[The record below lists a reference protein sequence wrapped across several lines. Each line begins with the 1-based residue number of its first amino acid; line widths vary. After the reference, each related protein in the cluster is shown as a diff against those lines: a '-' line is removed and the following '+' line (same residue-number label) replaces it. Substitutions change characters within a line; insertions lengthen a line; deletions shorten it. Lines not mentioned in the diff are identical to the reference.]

1 MKMKKLLTL
10 VLTASMALSLAAC
23 GSKND
28 AAANEGKVDKSEKLL
43 IYSNSAADGRGEWL
57 TEYAS
62 KAGYNIEVVNIP
74 GGELTNRLIAEKNN
88 SQADLVYGLNTL
100 EYEKLKKEELLFKYT
115 PTWASEVDMKLGD
128 AEGYYYPIVIQPLV
142 LMYNKDL
149 KDAPKDW
156 TDLVDPKYKDK
167 YNIFALTGGTAKN
180 VLSSILVRYADPKG
194 ELGISEEGW
203 KVAKAYIQNAHFEVK
218 GEDYVGNVIDGSRP
232 MTMMWGSGVLQH
244 EKERN
249 YKFGVMSPE
258 VGVPYVTEQVAIIS
272 KSKKTALAEEFAN
285 WFGSAEVQAAWSEKF
300 GSIPAHPKA
309 LEKASSEVKEFMAKV
324 PTPQSINWALVAEN
338 IDAWVEKVELEFVK

>member
-62 KAGYNIEVVNIP
+62 KEGYNIEVVNIP

-149 KDAPKDW
+149 
-156 TDLVDPKYKDK
+156 
-167 YNIFALTGGTAKN
+167 
-180 VLSSILVRYADPKG
+180 
-194 ELGISEEGW
+194 
-203 KVAKAYIQNAHFEVK
+203 
-218 GEDYVGNVIDGSRP
+218 
-232 MTMMWGSGVLQH
+232 
-244 EKERN
+244 
-249 YKFGVMSPE
+249 
-258 VGVPYVTEQVAIIS
+258 
-272 KSKKTALAEEFAN
+272 
-285 WFGSAEVQAAWSEKF
+285 
-300 GSIPAHPKA
+300 
-309 LEKASSEVKEFMAKV
+309 
-324 PTPQSINWALVAEN
+324 
-338 IDAWVEKVELEFVK
+338 